1 MHEGAIVRSLFNI
14 VESYRSKAELKEVHK
29 VKAVI
34 GELHQVVDEF
44 MSMYFDFMKA
54 EIEGFENAVLEIEKR
69 YPVLRCDNC
78 KETDILKEAVFTCS
92 KCNSGRTEIIQ
103 GNELYVDSIEG
114 C

>member
-14 VESYRSKAELKEVHK
+14 VESYRSQTELKEVHK

-44 MSMYFDFMKA
+44 MQRYFDFMKA

-69 YPVLRCDNC
+69 FPVLRCNGC
-78 KETDILKEAVFTCS
+78 QETNILKEAVFTCS
-92 KCNSGRTEIIQ
+92 KCGSSRTEIVH